1 MPEWGTVQGHWH
13 PLMVPSV
20 VLRRG
25 PEGGRSMTP
34 TRPRV
39 TPSRHPPCPSDECHC
54 RPVPCGPWRS
64 IRQDISLNWS
74 GFRMGGTQFVVR
86 DASSARA
93 RRCPS
98 GLACRSRVS
107 SRPSRSTETMG
118 AARPSVPV
126 VPYISTVAEA
136 AAALRRLLAAI
147 DAGEIDADDPKARAL
162 RRQLEGAAAAWEEVH
177 RADAEGE

>member
-1 MPEWGTVQGHWH
+1 
-13 PLMVPSV
+13 
-20 VLRRG
+20 
-25 PEGGRSMTP
+25 
-34 TRPRV
+34 
-39 TPSRHPPCPSDECHC
+39 
-54 RPVPCGPWRS
+54 
-64 IRQDISLNWS
+64 
-74 GFRMGGTQFVVR
+74 
-86 DASSARA
+86 
-93 RRCPS
+93 
-98 GLACRSRVS
+98 
-107 SRPSRSTETMG
+107 MG